1 MSWSDVRAIGGNR
14 DRPSRE
20 ARAAVLRAK
29 LYRWFALGVLALA
42 GFVTLVAYNLA
53 PPNSEELARRAVVE
67 AKRQQGRSPAIR
79 RAKDA
84 VERCVD
90 YVRKISPNYNSAFDA
105 YYDPTGYH
113 WTKFMVDYGG
123 AEFHWQ
129 KCMTSMG
136 RPLD

>member
-29 LYRWFALGVLALA
+29 LYRWFAL
-42 GFVTLVAYNLA
+42 VAYNLA

-67 AKRQQGRSPAIR
+67 AKRQQGRSTEIR